1 MMKTET
7 CIFNLKPNIMV
18 NEKSIASYQQMVDE
32 GVISTRQSQV
42 LHALKEELGKATNR
56 QLAKHLDWDI
66 NRITGRITELRNK
79 GLVIPAGSHYDA
91 ATNRT
96 VNMWKCK

>member
-1 MMKTET
+1 V
-7 CIFNLKPNIMV
+7 V
-18 NEKSIASYQQMVDE
+18 NEKSIASYQQLLEE
-32 GVISTRQSQV
+32 GTISKRQSQV

-66 NRITGRITELRNK
+66 NRVTGRISELRDK
-79 GLVIPAGSHYDA
+79 GLVIPSGSYFDV

>member
-1 MMKTET
+1 
-7 CIFNLKPNIMV
+7 MV
-18 NEKSIASYQQMVDE
+18 NEKSIASYQQLLEE
-32 GVISTRQSQV
+32 GTISKRQSQV

-66 NRITGRITELRNK
+66 NRVTGRISELRDK
-79 GLVIPAGSHYDA
+79 GLVIPSGSYFDV